1 MRCRAEDPLDSGGGA
16 SRVGAP
22 DEAAVKQQ
30 VSVFVGLLC
39 LLAAVGHGS
48 DSRFF
53 ADCVV
58 GHGGGW

>member
-1 MRCRAEDPLDSGGGA
+1 M
-16 SRVGAP
+16 GAP